1 MTTSPDAT
9 LAPHDGAEASGA
21 RPAMTQDEGRVMLE
35 VEGIDA
41 FYDSSQVLF
50 GLSFKVHKGRTLAL
64 LGRNG
69 AGKSTTMKSIAG
81 IVHGRRGAV
90 RLAGENI
97 RGRQPHQIARAG
109 IAFVPEDRQIF
120 PELSVE
126 DNLLI
131 AAKRGSA
138 GEDEWS
144 LERVYDM
151 LPLLKP
157 LRARLG
163 GQLSGGEQQM
173 LTVGRAL
180 MGNPDVILLDEPSE
194 GLAPIMVQK
203 IGELVQR
210 LRELGTTIV
219 LAEQNLH
226 FCLDLADHAV
236 VIDKG
241 RDVFYGTI
249 DDLNSSED
257 IKQRYLSV

>member
-1 MTTSPDAT
+1 
-9 LAPHDGAEASGA
+9 
-21 RPAMTQDEGRVMLE
+21 VK
-35 VEGIDA
+35 GIDA

-50 GLSFKVHKGRTLAL
+50 GLSFSLHKGETLAL

-81 IVHGRRGAV
+81 IVRGRKGSIS
-90 RLAGENI
+90 LAGTDI
-97 RGRQPHQIARAG
+97 RGQAPHQIARAG

-131 AAKRGSA
+131 AIKRGTN
-138 GEDEWS
+138 GESEWT

-151 LPLLKP
+151 LSLLKP
-157 LRARLG
+157 LRTRLG

-180 MGNPDVILLDEPSE
+180 MGNPSVILLDEPSE

-203 IGELVQR
+203 IGELINT
-210 LRELGTTIV
+210 LRKLGTTIV
-219 LAEQNLH
+219 LAEQNLQ
-226 FCLDLADHAV
+226 FCLGLADLAV

-241 RDVFYGTI
+241 RDVFCGTI
-249 DDLNSSED
+249 
-257 IKQRYLSV
+257 